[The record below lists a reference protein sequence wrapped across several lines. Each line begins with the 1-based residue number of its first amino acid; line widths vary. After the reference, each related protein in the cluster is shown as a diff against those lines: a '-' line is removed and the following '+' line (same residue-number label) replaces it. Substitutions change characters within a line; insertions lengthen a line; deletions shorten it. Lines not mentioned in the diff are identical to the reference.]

1 MYLLIQIAL
10 ADDAWTI
17 TPKEA
22 EHFMKQFQS
31 LNPINGHIT
40 GDQAKGFLLKSQL
53 PPPVLG
59 QIW

>member
-1 MYLLIQIAL
+1 M
-10 ADDAWTI
+10 ADDVWTI
-17 TPKEA
+17 TPKEL
-22 EHFMKQFQS
+22 EHFEKQFRA